1 MTIISLALPEKLLRE
16 LDQTLSQCGYTSR
29 SEAVRDSIR
38 SFISKFKWAST
49 LEGNFIATIMFTYV
63 KENINIDLLTKIE
76 HEFDDIITTN
86 IHMHLEPKNCLEILV
101 LKGTG
106 ERIRELVSKLSSIK
120 NISNVEFV
128 FIPT

>member
-86 IHMHLEPKNCLEILV
+86 IHMHLKPKNCLEILV

>member
-38 SFISKFKWAST
+38 NFISKFKWTST

-63 KENINIDLLTKIE
+63 KENINVGLLTKIE

-106 ERIRELVSKLSSIK
+106 ERIRELVSKLSSMK
-120 NISNVEFV
+120 NINNVEFV

>member
-38 SFISKFKWAST
+38 NFISKFKWTST

-63 KENINIDLLTKIE
+63 KENINVGLLTKIE

-106 ERIRELVSKLSSIK
+106 KRIRELVSKLSSMK
-120 NISNVEFV
+120 NINNVEFV